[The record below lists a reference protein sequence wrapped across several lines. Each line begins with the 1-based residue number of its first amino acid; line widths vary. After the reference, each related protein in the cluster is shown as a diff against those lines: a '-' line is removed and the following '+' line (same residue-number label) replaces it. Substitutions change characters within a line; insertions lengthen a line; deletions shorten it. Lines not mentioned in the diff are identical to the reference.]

1 MKLLIVRHA
10 DAGDKEEFAK
20 SGKPDSLRPLS
31 DKGRRQ
37 MRAAARDMQKL
48 VPECGLILTSP
59 YARAQ
64 QTAEILEEL
73 WGTPTE
79 ETASLTPGQPPSAF
93 MECLARHS
101 SSTLIAAVGHE
112 PDLGVLATWLIAGA
126 DQSGMDLRKGAACLI
141 VFEDSPRPG
150 SGLLCWMIGP
160 KELTKLR

>member
-10 DAGDKEEFAK
+10 DAGDQEEFAK

-37 MRAAARDMQKL
+37 MRAAARDIQKL
-48 VPECGLILTSP
+48 VPEFGLILTSP

-64 QTAEILEEL
+64 QTAEILQEA
-73 WGTPTE
+73 WGTPVE
-79 ETASLTPGQPPSAF
+79 ETASLTPGQHPSRF
-93 MECLARHS
+93 IECVAGRPHDA
-101 SSTLIAAVGHE
+101 IVAVGHE

-126 DQSGMDLRKGAACLI
+126 DESGLRLRKGAACLI
-141 VFEDSPRPG
+141 TFEGAPG
-150 SGLLCWMIGP
+150 PNSGSLCWMIGP